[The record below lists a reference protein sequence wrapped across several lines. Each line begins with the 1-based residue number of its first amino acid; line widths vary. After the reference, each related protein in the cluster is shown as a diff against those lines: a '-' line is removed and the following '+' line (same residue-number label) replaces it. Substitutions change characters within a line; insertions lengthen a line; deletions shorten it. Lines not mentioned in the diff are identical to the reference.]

1 MGYFCDSECG
11 QLRRVALAAPVWYR
25 QTDPINRRQERE
37 ALGPP
42 VDRGRLVDEH
52 EGLRRALVGAGVE
65 VVDVEPHPDL
75 PYLLNLRDTAVVL
88 GDDLV
93 ACQMGEVLRGPEP
106 EWVITNLGGPAI
118 PSPARGIAPLT
129 LEGGDVFQIGGS
141 LLVGVSQRT
150 SREGAVAHLGHLG
163 REIHLVELEPGVLH
177 LDTVFNVVGGLA
189 LIADQGV
196 KDVQGLARLLATL
209 GVPEAISVSAEDVD
223 DFATNFL
230 CVSDRQVLIGDT
242 CAPMQATLDARGIGS
257 TVVAMSEHHRIGGSV
272 RCATL
277 VLERELLGT

>member
-1 MGYFCDSECG
+1 
-11 QLRRVALAAPVWYR
+11 
-25 QTDPINRRQERE
+25 
-37 ALGPP
+37 
-42 VDRGRLVDEH
+42 
-52 EGLRRALVGAGVE
+52 
-65 VVDVEPHPDL
+65 
-75 PYLLNLRDTAVVL
+75 
-88 GDDLV
+88 
-93 ACQMGEVLRGPEP
+93 
-106 EWVITNLGGPAI
+106 
-118 PSPARGIAPLT
+118 
-129 LEGGDVFQIGGS
+129 
-141 LLVGVSQRT
+141 
-150 SREGAVAHLGHLG
+150 
-163 REIHLVELEPGVLH
+163 VELEPGVLH